1 MGYPDIGAG
10 WFSKK
15 LEYKEWYKLNNA
27 QRIHNNSIEHMPAI
41 MPLVLLGGIFRPRFT
56 LALTSVVIAGRCL
69 YTAGYMSKEGPNSKI
84 REMGAIPLN
93 VAEICLILGLGAL
106 VFKSTSTL
114 GLLKNRK
121 IYKRYTMDLV
131 KIKGEELAAKTIP
144 PTQE

>member
-56 LALTSVVIAGRCL
+56 LALTSVVIAGRGL
-69 YTAGYMSKEGPNSKI
+69 YTAGYMSNEGPNSKI

-93 VAEICLILGLGAL
+93 AAEIFLILGLGAL

-144 PTQE
+144 PT

>member
-1 MGYPDIGAG
+1 
-10 WFSKK
+10 
-15 LEYKEWYKLNNA
+15 
-27 QRIHNNSIEHMPAI
+27 MPAI

-69 YTAGYMSKEGPNSKI
+69 YTAGYMSNEGPNSKI

-106 VFKSTSTL
+106 VFKNTYTL

>member
-69 YTAGYMSKEGPNSKI
+69 YTAGYMSNEGPNSKI

-106 VFKSTSTL
+106 VFKNTSTL

-131 KIKGEELAAKTIP
+131 KIKGEEIAAKTIP